1 MMLRPSAWL
10 LLGALLFAA
19 AGCDKDK
26 DAEPPAE
33 LVDLKPTISV
43 QRLWSTGIG
52 GGAEV
57 LRLSLGIAADAGRLF
72 TASHEGE
79 VYAIAPDSGRVM
91 WKADTKAGLSA
102 GPGAGGGIVV
112 VGANDGDVIALDA
125 ASGKPR
131 WRVKVSGEVLG
142 APLVADDLV
151 VVRSVDGRLR
161 ALAVADG
168 KERWVVEELVPRLTL
183 RGTSSPVRSGEL
195 VICGFDN
202 GKVMAVTLAAGDI
215 VWQTQVSTPRGRS
228 ELERLA
234 DVDAAVQV
242 AGDDVYAVGFQGR
255 IVMMARDSG
264 QIWWGREVS
273 SYRGLALDEDRVYVA
288 GSTGDVVALNRRD
301 GSILWLQEGLK
312 RRRLGAPAADAAG
325 VVVGDLE
332 GYVHWLDRES
342 GRFVAREH
350 PGGARI
356 SAAPV
361 VLDGRVFV
369 IDDAGKIVAFRTGP
383 APGA

>member
-1 MMLRPSAWL
+1 MIRRPVRWL
-10 LLGALLFAA
+10 LLGALLLA

-33 LVDLKPTISV
+33 LVDLKPTVAV
-43 QRLWSTGIG
+43 QRLWSSGIG
-52 GGAEV
+52 GGSEA
-57 LRLSLGIAADAGRLF
+57 LRLSLGLAFDEGRLF
-72 TASHEGE
+72 AASHDGE
-79 VYAIAPDSGRVM
+79 VYALAPDSGRVT
-91 WKADTKAGLSA
+91 WKSDTKAGLSA
-102 GPGAGGGIVV
+102 GPGAGSGLVV
-112 VGANDGDVIALDA
+112 VGANDGDVIALEA
-125 ASGKPR
+125 ATGKQR

-142 APLVADDLV
+142 APLAADDLV

-161 ALAVADG
+161 ALAASDG

-183 RGTSSPVRSGEL
+183 RGTSAPVRSGEL

-202 GKVMAVTLAAGDI
+202 GRVMAVTLAAGEI
-215 VWQTQVSTPRGRS
+215 VWQSQVSTPRGRS

-234 DVDAAVQV
+234 DVDAAVRV

-255 IVMMARDSG
+255 VVMMARDSG
-264 QIWWGREVS
+264 QVWWGREVS
-273 SYRGLALDEDRVYVA
+273 SYRGLAVDEDRLYVA
-288 GSTGDVVALNRRD
+288 GSTGDVIALSRRD
-301 GSILWLQEGLK
+301 GNILWLQEGLK
-312 RRRLGAPAADAAG
+312 RRRLGTPAVDGAG

-332 GYVHWLDRES
+332 GYLHWLDRDT

-361 VLDGRVFV
+361 VADGRLFA
-369 IDDAGKIVAFRTGP
+369 IDDAGKIVAYRTGP
-383 APGA
+383 AGR